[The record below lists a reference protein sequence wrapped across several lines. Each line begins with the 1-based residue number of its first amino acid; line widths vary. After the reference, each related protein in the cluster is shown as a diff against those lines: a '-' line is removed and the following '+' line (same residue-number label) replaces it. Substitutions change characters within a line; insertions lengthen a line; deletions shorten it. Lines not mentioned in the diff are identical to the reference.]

1 MQGCML
7 VILKKEFDLKNIK
20 HWPCM
25 KVFIKEGWDVQKES
39 NVLTLRKLCG
49 EVILLDEGIACLVQK
64 IVEVQLN
71 PQGLHLCNTIIT
83 KNQHLLSYLPMH
95 YPHLKILDM
104 L

>member
-1 MQGCML
+1 
-7 VILKKEFDLKNIK
+7 
-20 HWPCM
+20 M
-25 KVFIKEGWDVQKES
+25 KVFIKEGWDVQYES

-64 IVEVQLN
+64 IVEV
-71 PQGLHLCNTIIT
+71 QGLHLCNTIIT